1 MSSHRTVDAELL
13 ASCSRYRLVT
23 FEQSPSKLHLNGA
36 VNSMC
41 EGEFNMG
48 DERNQG
54 QSGQGQGS
62 QGEGQQGQDKQRQQ
76 QENTPRRQ
84 DTDVETDQQQ
94 RRGPDGNRNEQE
106 PERKRA

>member
-1 MSSHRTVDAELL
+1 
-13 ASCSRYRLVT
+13 
-23 FEQSPSKLHLNGA
+23 
-36 VNSMC
+36 
-41 EGEFNMG
+41 MG

-76 QENTPRRQ
+76 LENTTRRQ
-84 DTDVETDQQQ
+84 DNDVETDQEQ